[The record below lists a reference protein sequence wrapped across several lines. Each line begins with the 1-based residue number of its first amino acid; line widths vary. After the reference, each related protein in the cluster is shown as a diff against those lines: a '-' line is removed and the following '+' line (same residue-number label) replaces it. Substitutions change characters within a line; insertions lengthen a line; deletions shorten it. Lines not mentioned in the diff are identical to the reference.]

1 MEELACG
8 YIGLSID
15 EFYKLTP
22 RQFYNI
28 QKGFERKKDD
38 ELKVQM
44 ILNRSLKFWIIYP
57 HLKNQNITEEKLFP
71 LHFEKQIKL
80 DLEKEIEEVEK
91 LKLDFWSKFDASKGK
106 A

>member
-1 MEELACG
+1 LACG

-28 QKGFERKKDD
+28 QKGFERKKED
-38 ELKVQM
+38 EFKLLL
-44 ILNRSLKFWIIYP
+44 ILNRSLKFAVIFP
-57 HLKNQNITEEKLFP
+57 HLKNQNTTEEKVFP
-71 LHFEKQIKL
+71 LYFEKTTSSKI
-80 DLEKEIEEVEK
+80 DLLKEIEEVEK
-91 LKLDFWSKFDASKGK
+91 QKIEFWSKIDALKGM